1 MASKS
6 SSKNVDLFTVK
17 QIGSGAFALGI
28 LMSLIAG
35 FLVPDDSVVVLI
47 LGALGIIVGFLNI
60 RNNEETTFLIAS
72 IAFLIVAS
80 SLSDVLRVIPAI
92 GFYVPGML
100 AYVVVFVA
108 PAAGVVSL
116 KMLYEAGMKK

>member
-1 MASKS
+1 MAKA

-35 FLVPDDSVVVLI
+35 FLVPDDSVVILI
-47 LGALGIIVGFLNI
+47 LGSLGIIVGLLNV
-60 RNNEETTFLIAS
+60 RGSEETTFLIAS

-116 KMLYEAGMKK
+116 KMLYEAGMSK